1 MKIATRQTTDCATPR
16 IPPSSPSA
24 QNSMLGS
31 RLRRIGLVVAGLFAI
46 GGAHSALQAQQVV
59 IRGTVKG
66 DPGGEPI
73 EGASVIVKGTSIG
86 TLTDAQGAFTLRAAT
101 PPATIVVAR
110 LGYGRQEISV
120 AGRTTIDIRL
130 TRAAASLT
138 EVVVVGYGTQK
149 RSDITGSVTSVSQER
164 LEEKPNANFVQALE
178 GAMPGV
184 TVSTTGSGAEPG
196 LDILVRGRNS
206 ISASTNPLVVVDGI
220 PYNGPLSDISPADIT
235 SIEVLKDASATAIY
249 GTRGSNGVILVTSKK
264 GVVGKTRFSYDGQLS
279 THNYANI
286 PNLMNASQFFD
297 FKCVRTRTN
306 ATQTCASLL
315 TPTELANYNAGVNTD
330 WVRLATHTGNQ
341 QQHVATFSGGSE
353 DTKYYLA
360 GNVLRVSGVAI
371 NDQYNRS
378 TVRFNLDQKV
388 RDWLS
393 VGTATNAVRTVRDGV
408 PASFGTAF
416 SSNPLI
422 SPYDSLGNQVRVP
435 WPEDPITS
443 NVLENLNAINEDLSK
458 RVFSSNYLQLSV
470 PKIAGLTYRLN
481 GGLDLADANTGT
493 YFGRNT
499 QTGFTNNG
507 QATIS
512 NSRRNDWTV
521 ENILRYARTA
531 GRHTVDFT
539 GLLSEA
545 STSLQTNSSRSI
557 GFPNDVLAFRSTLP
571 LSIVPTIDVVESKL
585 LSQMGRAI
593 YSYDERYLAT
603 FTARRDGYSG
613 FGRNN
618 KWGVFPSL
626 ALGWNVANESFF
638 PWKNSVDAL
647 KLRFSYGKNGNQAI
661 RPYQTFAQLDDRSY
675 LSGEVT
681 APGYNTVTL
690 GNPDLKWETTLSKN
704 VGMDLGLWQD
714 RLRITVDAYSAS
726 TSDLLLSRAISSVHG
741 ITTVTQNIGKTAN
754 RGLEFQVSTVNLDR
768 GSWRWSTDFNI
779 SANRN
784 KIVDLYGTQTDDI
797 ANGWFIGK
805 PIDVNYQYQF
815 AGIWQVADSV
825 DGTIAKS
832 AQPTAR
838 PGYIKAVDIN
848 GDGKIDAL
856 DRTFVGSLQPN
867 YTAGL
872 TNTVRVKRLTF
883 GAFFNTVQG
892 VTRSNDLLS
901 TNQTFTDVRR
911 NMVYRDWWTPANPIN
926 TYPANSNLSN
936 PLGMAFYEDASFIR
950 LKDITA
956 SIDLPARF
964 ATQFGGESLRF
975 YMNGRNLWTKTN
987 WTGLDPELTSQRTI
1001 PLEKVITGGLTVR
1014 F

>member
-1 MKIATRQTTDCATPR
+1 
-16 IPPSSPSA
+16 
-24 QNSMLGS
+24 MLGPT
-31 RLRRIGLVVAGLFAI
+31 LRRAALVVASLLAL
-46 GGAHSALQAQQVV
+46 GGTGSALQAQQVI
-59 IRGTVKG
+59 IRGTVSG
-66 DPGGEPI
+66 EPGGEPI
-73 EGASVIVKGTSIG
+73 EGVSVVVKGTTVG
-86 TLTDAQGAFTLRAAT
+86 TVTDAKGAYTLRSAT
-101 PPATIVVAR
+101 PPVTLVFSR
-110 LGYGRQEISV
+110 LGYARQEVAV
-120 AGRTTIDIRL
+120 AGRTTIDARL
-130 TRAAASLT
+130 PRIATSLT
-138 EVVVVGYGTQK
+138 EQVIVGYGTQK

-178 GAMPGV
+178 GSMPGV
-184 TVSTTGSGAEPG
+184 TVSATGSGAEPG

-206 ISASTNPLVVVDGI
+206 ISASTSPLVVVDGI

-264 GVVGKTRFSYDGQLS
+264 GVVGKTRFNYDGQLS
-279 THNYANI
+279 THSYANI
-286 PNLMNASQFFD
+286 PDLMNAQQFFD
-297 FKCVRTRTN
+297 FKCVRTRTTP
-306 ATQTCASLL
+306 TQTCASLL

-341 QQHVATFSGGSE
+341 QQHVVTFSGGSE

-360 GNVLRVSGVAI
+360 GNVLRVDGVAI
-371 NDQYNRS
+371 NDQFNRS

-388 RDWLS
+388 RPWLS
-393 VGTATNAVRTVRDGV
+393 IGTATNGVRTIRDGL
-408 PASFGTAF
+408 PASFATAF

-422 SPYDSLGNQVRVP
+422 SPFDSAGNQVRVP

-443 NVLENLNAINEDLSK
+443 NVLENLNVVNEDLSK
-458 RVFSSNYLQLSV
+458 RVFSSNYLLLTV
-470 PKIAGLTYRLN
+470 PGIEGLTYRLN
-481 GGLDLADANTGT
+481 GGVDLADRNYGS
-493 YFGRNT
+493 YYGRNT

-507 QATIS
+507 QATVW

-521 ENILRYARTA
+521 ENILRYARTK
-531 GRHTVDFT
+531 GRHSFDFT

-545 STSLQTNSSRSI
+545 STSLATDSSRSI
-557 GFPNDVLAFRSTLP
+557 GFPNDVLGFRSPLP
-571 LSIVPTIDVVESKL
+571 TSIIPNNSVVESKL
-585 LSQMGRAI
+585 LSQMGRAL
-593 YSYDERYLAT
+593 YSFDERYLAT
-603 FTARRDGYSG
+603 FTARRDGFSG

-638 PWKNSVDAL
+638 PWKNKVDAL

-675 LSGEVT
+675 LNGDVT

-690 GNPDLKWETTLSKN
+690 GNPDLKWETTLSTN
-704 VGMDLGLWQD
+704 VGMDLGMYQD
-714 RLRITVDAYSAS
+714 RLRVTVDAYSAS
-726 TSDLLLSRAISSVHG
+726 TSDLLLRRAISSVHG

-754 RGLEFQVSTVNLDR
+754 KGIEFQVSTVNIDR
-768 GSWRWSTDFNI
+768 GAWRWNTDFNI

-784 KIVDLYGTQTDDI
+784 KIVDLYGNKTDDL
-797 ANGWFIGK
+797 ANGWFIGM
-805 PIDVNYQYQF
+805 PIDVNYEYKF

-838 PGYIKAVDIN
+838 PGYVKAVDIN

-856 DRTFVGSLQPN
+856 DRTFVGNVQPS

-872 TNTVRVKRLTF
+872 TNTVHFQRLTLS
-883 GAFFNTVQG
+883 AFLNTVQG
-892 VTRSNDLLS
+892 VTRANDLLG

-926 TYPANSNLSN
+926 TYPSNSNLSN
-936 PLGMAFYEDASFIR
+936 PLAMGFYEDASFIR
-950 LKDITA
+950 LKDVTA
-956 SIDLPARF
+956 SFELPARF
-964 ATQFGGESLRF
+964 ATRFGGEALRF
-975 YMNGRNLWTKTN
+975 YMNGRNLWTSTK